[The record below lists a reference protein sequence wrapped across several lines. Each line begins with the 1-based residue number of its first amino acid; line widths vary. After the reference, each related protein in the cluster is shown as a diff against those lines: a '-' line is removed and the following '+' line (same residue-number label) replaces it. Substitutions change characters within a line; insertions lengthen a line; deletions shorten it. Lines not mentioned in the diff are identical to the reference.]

1 MPTFD
6 EEEDV
11 SEETPEG
18 EDDLEDF
25 GEAETEEEI

>member
-1 MPTFD
+1 MPGFD

-11 SEETPEG
+11 SEEAPEA
-18 EDDLEDF
+18 EEDLEEL